1 LTTLSLSLYSFFFAV
16 IIGVVVA
23 MFRVSPVPPLRIVGT
38 AYVEI
43 FRNTP
48 LFAQLLIWG
57 FGLTKIGIQFGF
69 FTTAV
74 IAMSLYAGSF
84 VAETVRA
91 GMLSIPQGQAEA
103 ARSLGLS
110 FTQSAKDVILPQ
122 ALRNVVAPIGSLFIA
137 NHKNTA
143 IAQVLGVAELTFIA
157 DQVGIDSARP
167 TQALI
172 GTAICY
178 LVITYPA
185 GLLVG
190 VLERKVAIKR

>member
-1 LTTLSLSLYSFFFAV
+1 VYSFFFALV
-16 IIGVVVA
+16 VGVVVA
-23 MFRVSPVPPLRIVGT
+23 MFRVSPVPPLRVIGT
-38 AYVEI
+38 VYVET

-48 LFAQLLIWG
+48 LFAQLLLWG
-57 FGLTKIGIQFGF
+57 FGLTKVGIQFGF

-74 IAMSLYAGSF
+74 IAMSLYTGSF

-110 FTQSAKDVILPQ
+110 FGQSAKEVILPQ
-122 ALRNVVAPIGSLFIA
+122 ALRTVTAPIGSLFIA

-143 IAQVLGVAELTFIA
+143 ICQVLGVAELTFIA
-157 DQVGIDSARP
+157 DQVGIDSALP
-167 TQALI
+167 TQALL
-172 GTAICY
+172 GAAFCY
-178 LVITYPA
+178 LIITYPA

>member
-1 LTTLSLSLYSFFFAV
+1 VYSFFFAV

-23 MFRVSPVPPLRIVGT
+23 MFRVSPVPPLRIIGT
-38 AYVEI
+38 VYVEV

-48 LFAQLLIWG
+48 LYAQLLIWG
-57 FGLTKIGIQFGF
+57 FGLTKIGVQFGF

-103 ARSLGLS
+103 ARSLGLN
-110 FTQSAKDVILPQ
+110 FAQSAREVILPQ
-122 ALRNVVAPIGSLFIA
+122 ALRTVVAPIGSLFIA

-157 DQVGIDSARP
+157 DQVGINGAQY
-167 TQALI
+167 TQALV
-172 GTAICY
+172 GAAVCY
-178 LVITYPA
+178 LVVTYPA

>member
-1 LTTLSLSLYSFFFAV
+1 MSAYSFFFALV
-16 IIGVVVA
+16 IGVIVA
-23 MFRVSPVPPLRIVGT
+23 MFRVSPVPPLRIIGT
-38 AYVEI
+38 VYVET

-48 LFAQLLIWG
+48 LFAQLLLWG
-57 FGLTKIGIQFGF
+57 FGLTKVGIQFGF

-74 IAMSLYAGSF
+74 IAMSLYTGSF
-84 VAETVRA
+84 VAETIRA

-103 ARSLGLS
+103 ARSLGLG
-110 FTQSAKDVILPQ
+110 FGQSAKEVILPQ
-122 ALRNVVAPIGSLFIA
+122 ALRTVTAPIGSLFIA

-143 IAQVLGVAELTFIA
+143 ICQVLGVAELTFIA
-157 DQVGIDSARP
+157 DQVGIDSAQP
-167 TQALI
+167 TQALL
-172 GTAICY
+172 GAAFCY